1 MRSQWSRM
9 GPESNMTGVLRR
21 RWPSEDTDTQ
31 GECHV
36 MMEGGWSDAAVSQ
49 GMPKTASNPPEAR
62 KRQRRISL
70 QWDHGSADTLILD
83 C

>member
-9 GPESNMTGVLRR
+9 GPESNVTGVLR

-31 GECHV
+31 GERHV
-36 MMEGGWSDAAVSQ
+36 MMEGGWSDAASQ
-49 GMPKTASNPPEAR
+49 GMPKTAGNPPEAR
-62 KRQRRISL
+62 KGQRRIPL
-70 QWDHGSADTLILD
+70 QWDRGSADTFILD